1 MPALTLATQSAAGWP
16 AFHPTPYTPLDSHA
30 HAPSTQIAMGFIRVA
45 NEAMCRPIRAL
56 TQMRGHDTSSHV
68 LAVFGGAGA
77 QHACAVARALG
88 MRTVFVHR
96 HAGILSAVGIALA
109 DVAVDVR
116 EPMAAHLGEPGV
128 ADDLASRLGRLEARA
143 RSDLASQGFAGEASS
158 TSVSATR
165 FLNLRYDGTDVGLM
179 TEVASDGSAV
189 DTAAALAAFED
200 AYRREF
206 GFTLAGR
213 GVAVDDVRVRAVGAG
228 ARPPDPPPA
237 PPGPPPRLPPPAAVT
252 SAFFEAGGRQA
263 TPIHRLGDLAPGQ
276 SLPGPALLVADT
288 STTVVEPG
296 ATAHITPERNVRI
309 ELPPPPGEE
318 EGEEA
323 EQEGSVGGVGVG
335 TPAHA
340 HHAHAH
346 ADPVTLSLFGHRFM
360 GIAEQMGRTLQR
372 TAVSVNIKERLDF
385 SCALFGPDGSLVA
398 NAPHLPVHLGAMADA
413 VRYQVRHWTDDASGT
428 CGLVPGDVL
437 ASNHPQLAGGSH
449 LPDITVITPVFE
461 SDAPGSPILFFV
473 ASRGHH
479 ADVGGITP
487 GSMPPT
493 STALAQEGAA
503 LLSFKLV
510 DGATGAFDE
519 AGITAALRAP
529 GQLAHLYP
537 GCSGTRNLA
546 DNLSDLRAQV
556 AANQRGITLV
566 RGLIGEHGKG
576 TVAAYMG
583 HIQANAESAVRGML
597 RAFSERAGLP
607 SVGTVRAEDAMDDG
621 SPIVLAVTIDRADGS
636 AIFDFTGTGPQVFGN
651 TNAPPAVTASAVIY
665 ALRAMVSSDIPLNQG
680 CLNPVT
686 LVIPPGC
693 LLSPDPEAAVV
704 GGNVLTSQRV
714 TDVVLK
720 AFAAAAA
727 SQGCMNNLTFGDGAS
742 GYYETIAGG
751 AGAGPGWAGRSGV
764 HTHMTNTRITD
775 PEILERRYPV
785 VLRAFHLR
793 PGSGGTG
800 AWPGGDGVVR
810 EIEFLRPQTVSILS
824 ERRVLRPF
832 GLQGGGPGATGLN
845 LLVRADGR
853 TLSLGGKATVAVAGG
868 DRLRI
873 LTPGGGGFGAA
884 GEEGGGGE
892 GQVDAPPHLPV
903 RAAGSVHAFRMAQ
916 ESA

>member
-1 MPALTLATQSAAGWP
+1 
-16 AFHPTPYTPLDSHA
+16 
-30 HAPSTQIAMGFIRVA
+30 MGFIRVA

-56 TQMRGHDTSSHV
+56 TQMRGHDTAAHI

-77 QHACAVARALG
+77 QHACALAKALG

-96 HAGILSAVGIALA
+96 YAGILSAVGIALA

-116 EPMAAHLGEPGV
+116 EPVAAHLGEAGV
-128 ADDLASRLGRLEARA
+128 GADLAARLCRLEARA
-143 RSDLASQGFAGEASS
+143 RADLAAQGFEDGD
-158 TSVSATR
+158 SVSVTR

-179 TEVASDGSAV
+179 TEVGGGADASSSTEI
-189 DTAAALAAFED
+189 DTAAALSAFED

-206 GFTLAGR
+206 GFTLSDR
-213 GVAVDDVRVRAVGAG
+213 GVAVDDARVRSVGAG
-228 ARPPDPPPA
+228 SRPPDPSPPTDGPL
-237 PPGPPPRLPPPAAVT
+237 PPLPPPAAVT
-252 SAFFEAGGRQA
+252 SAFFEDGGRQP
-263 TPIHRLGDLAPGQ
+263 TPIHRLGDLCPGHA
-276 SLPGPALLVADT
+276 LPGPVLLVADT

-296 ATAHITPERNVRI
+296 AVAHITPERNVRI
-309 ELPPPPGEE
+309 ELPAPAEDEEVSEE
-318 EGEEA
+318 EV
-323 EQEGSVGGVGVG
+323 EGGNGSAPP
-335 TPAHA
+335 TA
-340 HHAHAH
+340 HHAHHAH

-372 TAVSVNIKERLDF
+372 TSVSVNIKERLDF

-413 VRYQVRHWTDDASGT
+413 VRYQVRHWTDAESGE
-428 CGLVPGDVL
+428 CRLIPGDVL

-461 SDAPGSPILFFV
+461 SDDAAPGSPILFFV

-510 DGATGAFDE
+510 DGATGSFDE
-519 AGITAALRAP
+519 AGVTAALMAP
-529 GQLAHLYP
+529 AALAPLYP

-556 AANQRGITLV
+556 AANQRGIALV
-566 RGLIGEHGKG
+566 RGLIAEHGKA
-576 TVAAYMG
+576 TVRAYMA
-583 HIQANAESAVRGML
+583 HIQANAEAAVRGML
-597 RAFSERAGLP
+597 RAFSEKAGLP
-607 SVGTVRAEDAMDDG
+607 PVGTVTAEDAMDDG
-621 SPIVLAVTIDRADGS
+621 SPIVLAVTIDRAAGS
-636 AIFDFTGTGPQVFGN
+636 AVFDFTGTGPQVFGN

-665 ALRAMVSSDIPLNQG
+665 SLRAMVSADIPLNQG
-680 CLNPVT
+680 CLNPVRI
-686 LVIPPGC
+686 VIPPGC
-693 LLSPDPEAAVV
+693 LLAPDPLAAVV

-742 GYYETIAGG
+742 GYYETVAGG
-751 AGAGPGWAGRSGV
+751 AGAGPGWTGRSGV

-793 PGSGGTG
+793 TGSGGTG
-800 AWPGGDGVVR
+800 AHPGGEGVVR
-810 EIEFLRPQTVSILS
+810 EIEFLRPQTMSILS

-832 GLQGGGPGATGLN
+832 GLEGGGPGAPGLN
-845 LLVRADGR
+845 LLIRADGR
-853 TLSLGGKATVAVAGG
+853 TLSLGGKATVAVGGG
-868 DRLRI
+868 DRLRL
-873 LTPGGGGFGAA
+873 LTPGGGGWGATA
-884 GEEGGGGE
+884 GEGGNGE
-892 GQVDAPPHLPV
+892 GQPAARAAAAGTATPPAPDHPI
-903 RAAGSVHAFRMAQ
+903 RAAGSVHAFKAAQ

>member
-1 MPALTLATQSAAGWP
+1 
-16 AFHPTPYTPLDSHA
+16 
-30 HAPSTQIAMGFIRVA
+30 MGFIRVA

-56 TQMRGHDTSSHV
+56 TQMRGHDAASHV

-77 QHACAVARALG
+77 QHACAVARALS

-109 DVAVDVR
+109 DVAVDLR
-116 EPMAAHLGEPGV
+116 EPAAAHLADPG
-128 ADDLASRLGRLEARA
+128 APAELTARLDRLASRAEA
-143 RSDLASQGFAGEASS
+143 DLAAQGFQGSGS
-158 TSVSATR
+158 TSTTR

-179 TEVASDGSAV
+179 TEVDGGLV
-189 DTAAALAAFED
+189 DTSAALAAFEG

-213 GVAVDDVRVRAVGAG
+213 GVAVDDVRLRSVGHG
-228 ARPPDPPPA
+228 ARPPDPAPLPA
-237 PPGPPPRLPPPAAVT
+237 GPLPPLPEPAAIT
-252 SAFFEAGGRQA
+252 STYFEVGGRQA
-263 TPIHRLGDLAPGQ
+263 TPVHRLTDLHPGQ

-288 STTVVEPG
+288 CTTVVEPG
-296 ATAHITPERNVRI
+296 CLAHITPECNVRI
-309 ELPPPPGEE
+309 DLLAPVEVDEEE
-318 EGEEA
+318 EG
-323 EQEGSVGGVGVG
+323 GGA
-335 TPAHA
+335 P
-340 HHAHAH
+340 HHHQH

-372 TAVSVNIKERLDF
+372 TSVSVNIKERLDF

-413 VRYQVRHWTDDASGT
+413 VRFQVAHWSDSDGICA
-428 CGLVPGDVL
+428 LVPGDVL

-461 SDAPGSPILFFV
+461 RDEAGSEILFFV

-487 GSMPPT
+487 GSMPPN

-503 LLSFKLV
+503 LLSFRLV
-510 DGATGAFDE
+510 DGTTGAFDE
-519 AGITAALRAP
+519 AGITAALMAP
-529 GQLAHLYP
+529 GELAQLYP
-537 GCSGTRNLA
+537 GCSGTRNLE

-556 AANQRGITLV
+556 AANQRGIALV
-566 RGLIGEHGKG
+566 RALIAEHGRC
-576 TVAAYMG
+576 TVTAYMA
-583 HIQANAESAVRGML
+583 HIQANAEAAVRGML
-597 RAFSERAGLP
+597 RAFSEKADLGE
-607 SVGTVRAEDAMDDG
+607 VGTVCAADAMDDG
-621 SPIVLAVTIDRADGS
+621 SPIALAVTIDRAAGS
-636 AIFDFTGTGPQVFGN
+636 AVFDFTGTGPQVFGN

-665 ALRAMVSSDIPLNQG
+665 ALRAMVDADIPLNQG
-680 CLNPVT
+680 CLTPVR
-686 LVIPPGC
+686 LIIPPGS

-720 AFAAAAA
+720 ALTAAAA
-727 SQGCMNNLTFGDGAS
+727 SQGCMNNLTFGDGRS

-793 PGSGGTG
+793 PGSGGDG

-824 ERRVLRPF
+824 ERRALQPF
-832 GLQGGGPGATGLN
+832 GLAGGGPGASGLN
-845 LLVRADGR
+845 LLIRRDGR
-853 TLSLGGKATVAVAGG
+853 TLSLGGKATVGVSGG

-873 LTPGGGGFGAA
+873 LTPGGGGFGEPGGAV
-884 GEEGGGGE
+884 GGGPAARP
-892 GQVDAPPHLPV
+892 VPPV
-903 RAAGSVHAFRMAQ
+903 RAVGSVHAFKSAQ